1 MPRASKS
8 SLAVVAAADPPG
20 PHLEEDLINE
30 QKAAKRLDVSV
41 WTLRS
46 WRCRG
51 IGPPYIKMGRGTQA
65 AVRYNPLDLD
75 EFARQSRFIPSARA
89 VLED

>member
-1 MPRASKS
+1 MPRTSK
-8 SLAVVAAADPPG
+8 AAFAVAAVLDPPG

-65 AVRYNPLDLD
+65 PVRYNPLDLD
-75 EFARQSRFIPSARA
+75 EFARQGRLIPSARA

>member
-1 MPRASKS
+1 
-8 SLAVVAAADPPG
+8 
-20 PHLEEDLINE
+20 
-30 QKAAKRLDVSV
+30 
-41 WTLRS
+41 
-46 WRCRG
+46 
-51 IGPPYIKMGRGTQA
+51 MGRGTQA